1 MWPDYT
7 SNFGLS
13 RNFSLLKGGGVHP
26 HPFSLLQPNAHIHYP
41 QNINFDLLLYV
52 RYNSATNELISD
64 EIGVAFPIQNGVPN
78 LIPHDGRLL
87 KKDNTTSTEPPSS
100 KDE

>member
-13 RNFSLLKGGGVHP
+13 RNFSLLKGGGAP
-26 HPFSLLQPNAHIHYP
+26 SPLPLLQPNAHIHYP

>member
-1 MWPDYT
+1 M
-7 SNFGLS
+7 
-13 RNFSLLKGGGVHP
+13 HI
-26 HPFSLLQPNAHIHYP
+26 LQPNAHIHFPLEYRYVLERT
-41 QNINFDLLLYV
+41 QNINFDLVLYV

-64 EIGVAFPIQNGVPN
+64 EIGVAFPIQNGIPN

-87 KKDNTTSTEPPSS
+87 KKDNMSSTEFEPPSS